1 MSGTPYFLPQQHFQL
16 QKYREEG
23 NLKSDVKVFYVA
35 VNNPRLDKLNWR
47 ESSIVMP
54 SAILAIS

>member
-1 MSGTPYFLPQQHFQL
+1 MSGTTYFLPQQHFQL

-47 ESSIVMP
+47 V
-54 SAILAIS
+54 